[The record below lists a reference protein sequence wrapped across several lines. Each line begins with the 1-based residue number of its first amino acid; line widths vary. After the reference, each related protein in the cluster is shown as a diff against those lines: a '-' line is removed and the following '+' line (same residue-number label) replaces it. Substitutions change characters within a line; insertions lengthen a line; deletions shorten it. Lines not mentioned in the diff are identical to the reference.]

1 MTVPRTR
8 APRIDR
14 DSLSYAMRHAGYADA
29 SQLARAAGMR
39 ADVVR
44 SYLDGFTARPRAMTV
59 VRLADALGV
68 ETRDLVTYDSDD
80 K

>member
-1 MTVPRTR
+1 MPRTR

-29 SQLARAAGMR
+29 TQLARAAGMR
-39 ADVVR
+39 ADVV
-44 SYLDGFTARPRAMTV
+44 SSLDGFTASPRAMTV
-59 VRLADALGV
+59 VRLADSLGV
-68 ETRDLVTYDSDD
+68 EARDLVTYDSDD